1 MLLRVVRYFTLS
13 LVLALAA
20 CATTPEQR
28 AAQAERDYG
37 AACEKRGLARGGEKW
52 RACVETE
59 DLNAA
64 LARQRSYE
72 QDFLRQRDCIDPLTG
87 CGGQRRY

>member
-1 MLLRVVRYFTLS
+1 MRYFTLLLGLT
-13 LVLALAA
+13 LVA
-20 CATTPEQR
+20 CAMTPEQR

-37 AACEKRGLARGGEKW
+37 ATCEKRGLARGSESW

-64 LARQRSYE
+64 LARQRAYE
-72 QDFLRQRDCIDPLTG
+72 QDFLRQRDCIDPLAG